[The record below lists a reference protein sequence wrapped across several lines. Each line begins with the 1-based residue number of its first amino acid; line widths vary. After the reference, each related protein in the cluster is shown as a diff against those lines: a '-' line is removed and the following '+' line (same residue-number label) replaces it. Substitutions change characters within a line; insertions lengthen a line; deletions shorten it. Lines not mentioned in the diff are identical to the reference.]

1 MQLIWRICIRK
12 GCSVMMFLR
21 RIRQYRIYR
30 RLVLSYLL
38 LLIVTITLLSFILYS
53 MFSAKAVQ
61 EIDRS
66 SKQMLAQV
74 SYTANV
80 VYGQIQDVTGQLLSD
95 NEIMSFLYAKEGSKI
110 VDYTVNLFLNR
121 IQGVY
126 PFIKN
131 ISVYNFTTG
140 GYIDSP
146 GLASNPGM
154 AIQDETGD
162 IGFFPRKAQ
171 SVTGKSSYRLWTF
184 KIIPERSFTEVPKS
198 AIVVDLDET
207 YIRDTMRNIS
217 ATSRDSLTFVMDA
230 SGKVLSHSSPE
241 YFMEDFSNNDYVKKI
256 LADTNSQG
264 SFVQNINHQK
274 HLVTYVKSANLDSY
288 FVTVRPYA
296 ELISNIYELRNWTI
310 LVVVL
315 LVIAGAAISLLLS
328 GNIYNPIKSLLDKVN
343 STDGAG
349 NTALL
354 RYDEYELLTNAFT
367 EKIETAKSMESTLHR
382 SSRVLKDHY
391 ITHLLKGNANK
402 IEVSADLRREWEGW
416 LNGPCLTVILF
427 KIDGY
432 RAFRERYNLV
442 DRGLIRFAISN
453 IAHELLGNF
462 YRDDVA
468 NMEEDEIALI
478 LQSDRAPT
486 EDPLY
491 LILGEIQDTVR
502 SYYHI
507 SISVSVGEPCG
518 SVSEIRDSYKSAQ
531 EYVTS
536 RLFMGHGCLTNEAAV
551 NRRIPERKPP
561 YPASIE
567 KRLIDAI
574 KLCHPTTIR
583 TEIVEFRKFLSECTY
598 SGAMQYTHFL
608 ILGITKEFEYI
619 TEWGGVDSEQLYR
632 ITDEFRDIETL
643 DDIEQKIAGLCSR
656 IVDILEQNKK
666 NTAMIRNAKII
677 EEIQKFI
684 SEHYAEHSLSLEAAA
699 DQIGFSAGYIGKL
712 FKNMTG
718 STFNDYMTHIRMEQA
733 KIFLSATNDTVAQI
747 GERVGVYNVP
757 YFTTLFKKKYGITP
771 SHYRE
776 QVSRG

>member
-1 MQLIWRICIRK
+1 
-12 GCSVMMFLR
+12 MMFLR
-21 RIRQYRIYR
+21 RIRQYRVYR
-30 RLVLSYLL
+30 RLVMSYLL
-38 LLIVTITLLSFILYS
+38 LSVVTVTLLSITLYV
-53 MFSAKAVQ
+53 MFSARAVQ

-66 SKQMLAQV
+66 SKLMLAQV

-80 VYGQIQDVTGQLLSD
+80 VYGQIQDVTGQMLSD
-95 NEIMSFLYAKEGSKI
+95 NEILSFLYAKEDSKT
-110 VDYTVNLFLNR
+110 VDYTANLFLNR

-131 ISVYNFTTG
+131 ISLYNFTTG
-140 GYIDSP
+140 AYIDSP
-146 GLASNPGM
+146 GLASNPRM
-154 AIQDETGD
+154 AIEDETGG

-198 AIVVDLDET
+198 AILVDLDET
-207 YIRDTMRNIS
+207 YIRNTMQNIS
-217 ATSRDSLTFVMDA
+217 ASTRDSITFVMDA
-230 SGKVLSHSSPE
+230 SGKILSHSSPE
-241 YFMEDFSNNDYVKKI
+241 YFMEDFSHNDYVKKI

-264 SFVQNINHQK
+264 SFVQKIDHQK
-274 HLVTYVKSANLDSY
+274 HLVTYVKSANLDWY

-310 LVVVL
+310 LVVIL
-315 LVIAGAAISLLLS
+315 LIIAGVVISLMLS
-328 GNIYNPIKSLLDKVN
+328 GNIYNPIKALLDKVN
-343 STDGAG
+343 STDIADS
-349 NTALL
+349 TALL

-367 EKIETAKSMESTLHR
+367 EKIETAKSMESTLNR
-382 SSRVLKDHY
+382 SSRVLKDNY

-402 IEVSADLRREWEGW
+402 VAVSAEMKREWESL

-427 KIDGY
+427 KIDDY
-432 RAFRERYNLV
+432 RVFRERYNMV

-462 YRDDVA
+462 YRDEAA
-468 NMEEDEIALI
+468 NMEDDEIALI
-478 LQSDRAPT
+478 LQSDSAPT

-491 LILGEIQDTVR
+491 LIVGEIQDAVR
-502 SYYHI
+502 SYYQI
-507 SISVSVGEPCG
+507 SLSFSVGDPCR

-536 RLFMGHGCLTNEAAV
+536 RLFLGHGCLTYEAVV
-551 NRRIPERKPP
+551 NRKIPEHKTH
-561 YPASIE
+561 YPVSIE

-583 TEIVEFRKFLSECTY
+583 TEIAEFRKLLSECTY

-619 TEWGGVDSEQLYR
+619 TEWWGVDSEQLYR
-632 ITDEFRDIETL
+632 TTDEFRDIETL
-643 DDIEQKIAGLCSR
+643 DDIEQKIASLCSR

-666 NTAMIRNAKII
+666 SSAMIKNAKII
-677 EEIQKFI
+677 EEIQQFV
-684 SEHYAEHSLSLEAAA
+684 SEQYAEHGLSLEAAA
-699 DQIGFSAGYIGKL
+699 DKVGFSSGYIGKL

-718 STFNDYMTHIRMEQA
+718 TTFNDYVTHIRMEQA
-733 KIFLSATNDTVAQI
+733 KILLAATNDTVAQI

-757 YFTTLFKKKYGITP
+757 YFTTLFKKTYGITP
-771 SHYRE
+771 SQYRE

>member
-1 MQLIWRICIRK
+1 
-12 GCSVMMFLR
+12 MMFLR
-21 RIRQYRIYR
+21 RIRQYRVYR

-38 LLIVTITLLSFILYS
+38 LLVVTITLLSIILYS
-53 MFSAKAVQ
+53 MFSARAVQ

-66 SKQMLAQV
+66 SKQMLTQV
-74 SYTANV
+74 SYAANV
-80 VYGQIQDVTGQLLSD
+80 VYGQIQDVTGQMLSD
-95 NEIMSFLYAKEGSKI
+95 NEIMSFLYAKEDSKT
-110 VDYTVNLFLNR
+110 VDYTANLFLNR

-131 ISVYNFTTG
+131 ISIYNFTTG
-140 GYIDSP
+140 AYIDSP

-154 AIQDETGD
+154 AIKDETGD

-207 YIRDTMRNIS
+207 YIRNTMRNIS
-217 ATSRDSLTFVMDA
+217 ASSRDSLTFVMDA

-241 YFMEDFSNNDYVKKI
+241 YFMEDFSHNNYVKKI

-264 SFVQNINHQK
+264 SFVQKIDRQK
-274 HLVTYVKSANLDSY
+274 HLVTYVKSANLDWY
-288 FVTVRPYA
+288 FISVRPYA

-310 LVVVL
+310 LIVIL
-315 LVIAGAAISLLLS
+315 LIIAGAAISLLLS

-343 STDGAG
+343 ATDGAG
-349 NTALL
+349 STAVL
-354 RYDEYELLTNAFT
+354 RYDEYALLTDAFT
-367 EKIETAKSMESTLHR
+367 EKIETAKTMESTLNR
-382 SSRVLKDHY
+382 SSRVLKDNY

-402 IEVSADLRREWEGW
+402 IAVSAEMKREWEGL
-416 LNGPCLTVILF
+416 LNGPFLTVILF

-442 DRGLIRFAISN
+442 DRGLIRFAIGN

-468 NMEEDEIALI
+468 NMEDDEIALI
-478 LQSDRAPT
+478 LQSDIEPT

-491 LILGEIQDTVR
+491 LILGEIQDTIR
-502 SYYHI
+502 SYYQI
-507 SISVSVGEPCG
+507 SLSVSVGDPCE
-518 SVSEIRDSYKSAQ
+518 SVNKLRDSYKSAQ
-531 EYVTS
+531 ENVTS
-536 RLFMGHGCLTNEAAV
+536 RLFLGRGCLIDQAAV
-551 NRRIPERKPP
+551 NRRTPEYKPH

-574 KLCHPTTIR
+574 KLCHPATIR
-583 TEIVEFRKFLSECTY
+583 TEITEFRKFLSECTY
-598 SGAMQYTHFL
+598 SGAMQYTNFL

-619 TEWGGVDSEQLYR
+619 TEWRGVDSEQLYR
-632 ITDEFRDIETL
+632 TADEFRDIETL

-666 NTAMIRNAKII
+666 NTAMIKNAKII
-677 EEIQKFI
+677 EEIQQFVR
-684 SEHYAEHSLSLEAAA
+684 EQYAEHGLSLEAAA
-699 DQIGFSAGYIGKL
+699 DKVGFSSGYIGKL

-718 STFNDYMTHIRMEQA
+718 TTFNDYVTHIRMEQA
-733 KIFLSATNDTVAQI
+733 KIFLAASNDTVAQV

-757 YFTTLFKKKYGITP
+757 YFTTLFKKTYGITP
-771 SHYRE
+771 SQYRE
-776 QVSRG
+776 QAPRG